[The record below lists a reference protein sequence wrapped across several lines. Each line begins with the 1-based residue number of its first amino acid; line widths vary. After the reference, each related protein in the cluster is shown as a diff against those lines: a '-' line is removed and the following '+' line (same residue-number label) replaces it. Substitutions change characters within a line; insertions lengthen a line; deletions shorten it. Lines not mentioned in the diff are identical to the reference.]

1 MPPNFSPAADAASIS
16 CTVLPRNVM
25 SAPLL
30 STNPRFTPFS
40 AAPPVIAPVATLKTP
55 SLSVTAEI
63 TSRNPDAASAAPFKN
78 SLSATTDARCSYDAV
93 KELICAC
100 KVSVYAE
107 NLSNASVEESAD
119 IFVNSCTLSQLDKS
133 TLPISPCWVP
143 NNAVAIPFFSTSFR
157 SLYFFAN
164 SPSTSSRSRKSV
176 RPSRICTPTFFNAF
190 STFDKSSPDS

>member
-16 CTVLPRNVM
+16 CMVLPRKVM

-30 STNPRFTPFS
+30 PNNPRFTPFS
-40 AAPPVIAPVATLKTP
+40 AAPPVIAPAATLNTP
-55 SLSVTAEI
+55 SLSIRAEI

-107 NLSNASVEESAD
+107 NLSNASLLDCSD
-119 IFVNSCTLSQLDKS
+119 TLVNFSTLSQLERR
-133 TLPISPCWVP
+133 TTPLFCW
-143 NNAVAIPFFSTSFR
+143 
-157 SLYFFAN
+157 
-164 SPSTSSRSRKSV
+164 
-176 RPSRICTPTFFNAF
+176 
-190 STFDKSSPDS
+190 